1 MTEDEALGIAENE
14 TPAAAPAEAPA
25 QQPAEGEKLT
35 REEMLA
41 MCVRYERA
49 SKPYLSVAE
58 AQEIAV
64 SRAAGEEGYLDA
76 VLKWH
81 EEGEPEIEEG
91 IPERKAEEDG
101 AKAAPKDEDEAL
113 GIKE

>member
-14 TPAAAPAEAPA
+14 APAAAEAEPA
-25 QQPAEGEKLT
+25 QQPAAEGEKLT
-35 REEMLA
+35 RDEMLA

-91 IPERKAEEDG
+91 IPERKAEDG
-101 AKAAPKDEDEAL
+101 AKPAPKDEDDAL